1 MLAAATHLELGV
13 ELALRLHVGHLGVTL
28 SFRAAWGRKRSREK
42 AARGQSNHLS
52 RFRKAGAK
60 RGDGEGQGHYKDARG
75 SPGVLLWFYEV
86 SVSLERGACVGLALA
101 LARSVDR
108 RSMIVYD
115 LLIIRGGRRSQGP
128 ARSETGG
135 PKCEIFPHFS
145 GNVPPPENL
154 LLRLGDLAIRHIG
167 ISGFAPCQLCV
178 VTGSPFDRARRH
190 QGLRG
195 GGSERVDPR
204 PARGGTRAAGRNR
217 STSTAP
223 SVFTRRRLS
232 CRSLWV
238 LGCFSRSN
246 PRSREAMFHTGSALR

>member
-1 MLAAATHLELGV
+1 MGKGKATTRMHEAHLVCCCGS
-13 ELALRLHVGHLGVTL
+13 T
-28 SFRAAWGRKRSREK
+28 RSRSHSS
-42 AARGQSNHLS
+42 AALAS
-52 RFRKAGAK
+52 A
-60 RGDGEGQGHYKDARG
+60 
-75 SPGVLLWFYEV
+75 
-86 SVSLERGACVGLALA
+86 LALA

-115 LLIIRGGRRSQGP
+115 LLIIGGGGADRRGPFVRRREGLNVKSFHTFLEMFPPGKFALEIGRSRDSP
-128 ARSETGG
+128 YR
-135 PKCEIFPHFS
+135 
-145 GNVPPPENL
+145 
-154 LLRLGDLAIRHIG
+154 DIG
-167 ISGFAPCQLCV
+167 ICAMSALRCDWF
-178 VTGSPFDRARRH
+178 PFDRARRH

>member
-1 MLAAATHLELGV
+1 MHEAHLVCCCGS
-13 ELALRLHVGHLGVTL
+13 T
-28 SFRAAWGRKRSREK
+28 RSREK
-42 AARGQSNHLS
+42 AA
-52 RFRKAGAK
+52 
-60 RGDGEGQGHYKDARG
+60 
-75 SPGVLLWFYEV
+75 
-86 SVSLERGACVGLALA
+86 RGACVGLALA

-115 LLIIRGGRRSQGP
+115 LLIIGGGGRRSQGP
-128 ARSETGG
+128 VRSETGG

-145 GNVPPPENL
+145 GNVPPGKFALQIGRP
-154 LLRLGDLAIRHIG
+154 RAIRQNLRDIR
-167 ISGFAPCQLCV
+167 SGATSAI
-178 VTGSPFDRARRH
+178 VTGRHISDRGARRH

-246 PRSREAMFHTGSALR
+246 PLCREAMFHTGSALR